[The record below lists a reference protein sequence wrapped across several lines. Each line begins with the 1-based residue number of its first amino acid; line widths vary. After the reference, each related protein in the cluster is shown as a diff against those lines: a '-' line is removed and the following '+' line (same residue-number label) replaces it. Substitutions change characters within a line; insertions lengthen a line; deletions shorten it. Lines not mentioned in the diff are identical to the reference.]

1 MASPRQVTLAR
12 LHELGITP
20 DTRLGQHFLIDD
32 NLVRVALRLAEV
44 SADDVVLEVGPGL
57 GVLTAALADAAR
69 RVHAIELDRRL
80 APALETTLAGRTNVA
95 VVYGDALHITLED
108 LDPPP
113 TAFVANLPY
122 NVATPL
128 VAESLGRLPSVERWC
143 VMVQREAADRLLA
156 RPGTPAYGAVSVLVQ
171 LVCEPRGRHPVSRHV
186 FAPPPRVDSALVAL
200 RRRATW
206 PALAPR
212 FAHVTGV
219 VHAAFA
225 HRRKTLA
232 NALQLAGVAPAA
244 TAAAL
249 ASLGLPAAVRAERLT
264 PEELLALADRLAP
277 AP

>member
-1 MASPRQVTLAR
+1 MAGPRQVTLAR

-44 SADDVVLEVGPGL
+44 AADDVVLEVGPGL

-69 RVHAIELDRRL
+69 HVHAIELDRRL
-80 APALETTLAGRTNVA
+80 APALEATLAGRANVT
-95 VVYGDALHITLED
+95 VVYDDALHVALEE
-108 LDPPP
+108 LDPAP

-143 VMVQREAADRLLA
+143 AMVQREAADRLLA

-171 LVCEPRGRHPVSRHV
+171 LVCEPRGRHAVSRSV

-200 RRRATW
+200 RRRPTW
-206 PALAPR
+206 PELAPR
-212 FAHVTGV
+212 FAHVTAV

-232 NALQLAGVAPAA
+232 NALQLAGWPAEAVAEAL
-244 TAAAL
+244 AAL
-249 ASLGLPAAVRAERLT
+249 GVPPAVRAERLA
-264 PEELLALADRLAP
+264 PEELSALADRLA
-277 AP
+277 A